1 MAQTDAL
8 SVMNNTEK
16 DKLMEIKGKLI
27 EAIQKI
33 AKSEGIKNKLYSGE
47 LNGGS
52 VEASRFINAVA
63 QKYGTARTAG
73 KGTLLNN
80 KGKVTVNLDQH
91 KEIVEEVSKFDVDT
105 IGIPGIVE
113 ARKAGHVRR
122 MIADLDKAF
131 FTEAETAGTAVT
143 LTGTTAEDKMEELI
157 QSLEALENEYV
168 DGVDRELM
176 VLSLTPKAYGA
187 LRNHIDKV
195 QNANIESDVEE
206 IEMFH
211 GVRVISNHRQTKDA
225 ILMVIGAIAQPIK
238 VYDYDVEK
246 INLSNNFAL
255 ELFYDY
261 GTKAIAP
268 DLIKIAELK

>member
-1 MAQTDAL
+1 MARTDAL
-8 SVMNNTEK
+8 SVMSNTDK
-16 DKLMEIKGKLI
+16 DKLLELKGGLI
-27 EAIQKI
+27 ESIQKI
-33 AKSEGIKNKLYSGE
+33 AKSEEIKNKLYSGD
-47 LNGGS
+47 LNAGS
-52 VEASRFINAVA
+52 VEVSRFINAVA
-63 QKYGTARTAG
+63 QKYGTAREAG

-91 KEIVEEVSKFDVDT
+91 KEIVEEVAKFDVDT

-157 QSLEALENEYV
+157 QSLETLENEYV

-176 VLSLTPKAYGA
+176 VLSLTPKAYGT

-195 QNANIESDVEE
+195 QNANVETDAEE
-206 IEMFH
+206 IEVFH
-211 GVRVISNHRQTKDA
+211 GVKVISNHRQTKDA
-225 ILMVIGAIAQPIK
+225 VLMVEGAVAQPFKI
-238 VYDYDVEK
+238 YDYELEK
-246 INLSNNFAL
+246 INLSNDFAL

-268 DLIKIAELK
+268 DLIKTAELK